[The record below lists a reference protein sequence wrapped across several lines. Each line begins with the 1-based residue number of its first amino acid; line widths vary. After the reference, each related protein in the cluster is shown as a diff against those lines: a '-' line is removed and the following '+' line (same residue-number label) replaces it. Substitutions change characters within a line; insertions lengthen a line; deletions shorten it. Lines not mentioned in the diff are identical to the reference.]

1 MSFDPTRLREAATR
15 GPFTRVLV
23 VGVKGSTP
31 RETGAEMLV
40 FASHIE
46 GTIGGGALEY
56 AAIKAARAGRTG
68 RHSIPLGPAMNQCC
82 GGAVTLAYEAITA
95 QDLDRSFGPLHARR
109 LDGPAEMPL
118 SVHRALSRHR
128 DRGQVPQLLVDGW
141 LVEPVAPPA
150 LPVWI
155 WGAGHVGRAIA
166 ATLAP
171 FPDYAIH
178 LADTDATR
186 FPATL
191 PQGVTPLIAENPA
204 DLVPLAPCHAHHYVL
219 TYSHAL
225 DLDLCHRLLTHGF
238 GHLGL
243 IGSET
248 KWARFR
254 GRLRD
259 LGHSAEK
266 IGQIQCP
273 IGDPSLGKHPQAIA
287 IGVAAGVLRQETTI
301 RSKPDSQDAREA

>member
-1 MSFDPTRLREAATR
+1 MSFDPARLRHSA
-15 GPFTRVLV
+15 PFTRVLV
-23 VGVKGSTP
+23 AGVKGSTP
-31 RETGAEMLV
+31 REAGAEMLV
-40 FASHIE
+40 FADRIQ

-56 AAIKAARAGRTG
+56 SAIQEARAGRTG
-68 RHSIPLGPAMNQCC
+68 RQTIPLGPAMNQCC
-82 GGAVTLAYEAITA
+82 GGAVTLAYEAITP
-95 QDLDRSFGPLHARR
+95 QDMAREFGALHARP

-118 SVHRALSRHR
+118 SVHRALARYR
-128 DRGQVPQLLVDGW
+128 DRGQLPPLLIDGW

-150 LPVWI
+150 LPLWI

-166 ATLAP
+166 TTLAP
-171 FPDYAIH
+171 FPDYAIY
-178 LADTDATR
+178 LADTDAAR
-186 FPATL
+186 FPEVL
-191 PQGVTPLIAENPA
+191 PQGVTPLIAANPA
-204 DLVPLAPCHAHHYVL
+204 DLVPLAPLHAHHYVL

-225 DLDLCHRLLTHGF
+225 DLDLCHRLLTRGF

-243 IGSET
+243 IGSDT

-254 GRLRD
+254 NRLRD
-259 LGHSAEK
+259 LGHSPEK

-287 IGVAAGVLRQETTI
+287 IGVAAGVLRQKTTI